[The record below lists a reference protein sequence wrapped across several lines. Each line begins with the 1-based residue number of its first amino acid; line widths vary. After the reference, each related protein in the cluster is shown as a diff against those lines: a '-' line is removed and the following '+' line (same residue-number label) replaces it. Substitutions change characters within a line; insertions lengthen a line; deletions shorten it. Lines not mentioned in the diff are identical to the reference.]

1 MVSKKLKN
9 FVYLLLIVQNSF
21 YANCIDCMYGIKVGE
36 TDGWGDPPKG
46 KVKVGEPCDY
56 SCLRLEIDEIKD
68 PNGEMIKNVVGFGC
82 AADCEILYENA
93 EQPKLK
99 SQTANTLS
107 GMVGDNFGLDMS
119 DVRASCCDTT
129 DCNDIP
135 IEKPTVKPEPETSA
149 GIKIAASLSLP
160 VVFIVALFY

>member
-68 PNGEMIKNVVGFGC
+68 PNGEMIKNVVGFACIG
-82 AADCEILYENA
+82 DCKNIYENA
-93 EQPKLK
+93 DQQKLK
-99 SQTANTLS
+99 SETANTLY
-107 GMVGDNFGLDMS
+107 GMFGDNFGLDMS
-119 DVRASCCDTT
+119 
-129 DCNDIP
+129 
-135 IEKPTVKPEPETSA
+135 
-149 GIKIAASLSLP
+149 
-160 VVFIVALFY
+160 

>member
-1 MVSKKLKN
+1 MISKKLKN

-68 PNGEMIKNVVGFGC
+68 PNEEMLKNVVVFS
-82 AADCEILYENA
+82 CEPSCETDIENA
-93 EQPKLK
+93 DQQKLK
-99 SQTANTLS
+99 FVTASTIA
-107 GMVGDNFGLDMS
+107 GMVQNSFGTDMS

-129 DCNDIP
+129 NCNGIP
-135 IEKPTVKPEPETSA
+135 IEKPTVKPEPDTSA
-149 GIKIAASLSLP
+149 GIKTAASLILP
-160 VVFIVALFY
+160 VVFIVAFFY

>member
-56 SCLRLEIDEIKD
+56 SCLRLEIDEIRD
-68 PNGEMIKNVVGFGC
+68 PNGVMLKNVVGFEC
-82 AADCEILYENA
+82 AADCENSFENA
-93 EQPKLK
+93 DQQKLK
-99 SQTANTLS
+99 SVTAAIIS
-107 GMVGDNFGLDMS
+107 GMVKKSFGNDMS
-119 DVRASCCDTT
+119 DVKPSCCDTT
-129 DCNDIP
+129 NCNG
-135 IEKPTVKPEPETSA
+135 IEKPDTSA